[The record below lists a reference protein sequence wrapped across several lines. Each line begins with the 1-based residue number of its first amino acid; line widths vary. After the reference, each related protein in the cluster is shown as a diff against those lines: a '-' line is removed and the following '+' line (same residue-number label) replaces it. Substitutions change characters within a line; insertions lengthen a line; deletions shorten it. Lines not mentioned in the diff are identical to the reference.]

1 LTELLGSVILNS
13 IERNNNKTKEFKTN
27 VKIHDIIKS
36 YDFPHNTSCY
46 AIGIVTALEGDYIN
60 FTCIKQVW
68 EGEAVDPSEY
78 ENKKEMRTVKQGCMC
93 CDEGFPNRVTVIG

>member
-1 LTELLGSVILNS
+1 M
-13 IERNNNKTKEFKTN
+13 N

-68 EGEAVDPSEY
+68 QDEVVDPNDY
-78 ENKKEMRTVKQGCMC
+78 KKEMRTVKQGRVYR
-93 CDEGFPNRVTVIG
+93 DEKFPNRVTVIG